1 MAFCGL
7 ESQIRDPKS
16 KIVQCRLR
24 LKRNIAWRK
33 GGGPLLRNA
42 CVNWEYRRA
51 RSSLKR
57 ILSIAEAESIW
68 GSCALRLRRVGARA
82 ILTFK
87 QRLPTKSSIKH
98 QQEEETEVANAEAA
112 HAILTALGFRPALVY
127 EKRRTRWQLGRAE
140 IVIDELPFGLFM
152 EIEATEKEIA
162 RVEALLGIE
171 DLPAVMETYPTL
183 TARLGKERK
192 GIVEARFR
200 KGRVRSPTV
209 REG

>member
-1 MAFCGL
+1 MPIEIEKKYRLTKKRRVAVERRLNEIGA
-7 ESQIRDPKS
+7 SS
-16 KIVQCRLR
+16 KPVEFEENTLYR
-24 LKRNIAWRK
+24 
-33 GGGPLLRNA
+33 GG
-42 CVNWEYRRA
+42 
-51 RSSLKR
+51 R
-57 ILSIAEAESIW
+57 IEM
-68 GSCALRLRRVGARA
+68 GNCALRLRRVGARA

-98 QQEEETEVANAEAA
+98 QREHETEVADAEAA

-127 EKRRTRWQLGRAE
+127 EKHRTRFDLGRAE

-152 EIEATEKEIA
+152 EVEGTEKEIA

-183 TARLGKERK
+183 TAHLGKQRK
-192 GIVEARFR
+192 GIIEARFR

>member
-1 MAFCGL
+1 MPIEIEKKYRLPQKRRIAVERRLHDLGASSKPVEFEENTLYRGGRL
-7 ESQIRDPKS
+7 E
-16 KIVQCRLR
+16 L
-24 LKRNIAWRK
+24 
-33 GGGPLLRNA
+33 GG
-42 CVNWEYRRA
+42 
-51 RSSLKR
+51 
-57 ILSIAEAESIW
+57 
-68 GSCALRLRRVGARA
+68 CALRLRRVGARA

-87 QRLPTKSSIKH
+87 QRLPTKSAIKH
-98 QQEEETEVANAEAA
+98 QQEEETEVTDAEAA

-127 EKRRTRWQLGRAE
+127 EKRRTRWHMGRAE

-152 EIEATEKEIA
+152 EIEASEKEIA

-171 DLPAVMETYPTL
+171 DLPAVMETYPML
-183 TARLGKERK
+183 TARLGKNRK